1 MEKIKLRALISERL
15 AKPEKSIKTHTFELL
30 LSARKLFRYG
40 YIDKSQYKLLRRA
53 CTYHDYG
60 KMNDEF
66 QSRIKIKRKFN
77 PEKELP
83 HNVLSIF
90 FIPEDKFENR
100 DDYLKVC
107 YSVLNH
113 HHNVDNF
120 EVISERK
127 ELIQEFIEK
136 FELKKIKKRN
146 INDLGDFRDNLE
158 AQILKGYLHKCDYS
172 ASGDFQVEYPNDFL
186 EKSMENLNYK
196 WNKLQEFCIKN
207 SESNIIVVANTGMG
221 KTEAGLLWIGDN
233 KGFFILPLR
242 TAINAIY
249 KRISEDIVKENI
261 EERVAL
267 MHSDV
272 LSYYLCE
279 GVTEED
285 KVLEYIG
292 KGKNLSMPLSIST
305 LDQIFD
311 FVYLY
316 DGFEVKLSTL
326 SYSKIVIDEIQAYSP
341 YLLAYLIVGLKK
353 ITDVGGRFAILT
365 ATLPPFVKDCIE
377 KEVGKVKYEKFTEGR
392 DRHNIEIFDEKI
404 NADKIYDYYEK
415 NRGKILVV
423 CNTVKKSQEIYREL
437 KKLGIENK
445 NLNLLHSKFIKKDR
459 LEKEKEIL
467 EFGKTEN
474 RENGIWV
481 STSLVE
487 ASLDIDFDFL
497 FTELNDLNG
506 FFQRLGRVNRKGL
519 KSYELDG
526 EVKKLVISKSPKLQ
540 YPNVFLYTEIEN
552 NLLIKKNGNSG
563 FIDETIYN
571 ISKEAISTVKGK
583 LTENEKVELIEKY
596 LTSEKIADS
605 NFIYEYRGMKN
616 YISSLYLG
624 EVNKN
629 EVAKKFRDITSYT
642 VIPFSIYENEKE
654 KIHLLREIIMEKIE
668 KGSLSFEEY
677 NKLKNENRLK
687 KARAQHEL
695 EQFTVSVGIYDL
707 NKTGESIDLGF
718 NKFQIVNCEYSS
730 EEGFVRVKREKFEKE
745 EWTDNFN

>member
-305 LDQIFD
+305 LD
-311 FVYLY
+311 
-316 DGFEVKLSTL
+316 
-326 SYSKIVIDEIQAYSP
+326 
-341 YLLAYLIVGLKK
+341 
-353 ITDVGGRFAILT
+353 
-365 ATLPPFVKDCIE
+365 
-377 KEVGKVKYEKFTEGR
+377 
-392 DRHNIEIFDEKI
+392 
-404 NADKIYDYYEK
+404 
-415 NRGKILVV
+415 
-423 CNTVKKSQEIYREL
+423 
-437 KKLGIENK
+437 
-445 NLNLLHSKFIKKDR
+445 
-459 LEKEKEIL
+459 
-467 EFGKTEN
+467 
-474 RENGIWV
+474 
-481 STSLVE
+481 
-487 ASLDIDFDFL
+487 
-497 FTELNDLNG
+497 
-506 FFQRLGRVNRKGL
+506 
-519 KSYELDG
+519 
-526 EVKKLVISKSPKLQ
+526 
-540 YPNVFLYTEIEN
+540 
-552 NLLIKKNGNSG
+552 
-563 FIDETIYN
+563 
-571 ISKEAISTVKGK
+571 
-583 LTENEKVELIEKY
+583 
-596 LTSEKIADS
+596 
-605 NFIYEYRGMKN
+605 
-616 YISSLYLG
+616 
-624 EVNKN
+624 
-629 EVAKKFRDITSYT
+629 
-642 VIPFSIYENEKE
+642 
-654 KIHLLREIIMEKIE
+654 
-668 KGSLSFEEY
+668 
-677 NKLKNENRLK
+677 
-687 KARAQHEL
+687 
-695 EQFTVSVGIYDL
+695 
-707 NKTGESIDLGF
+707 
-718 NKFQIVNCEYSS
+718 
-730 EEGFVRVKREKFEKE
+730 
-745 EWTDNFN
+745 